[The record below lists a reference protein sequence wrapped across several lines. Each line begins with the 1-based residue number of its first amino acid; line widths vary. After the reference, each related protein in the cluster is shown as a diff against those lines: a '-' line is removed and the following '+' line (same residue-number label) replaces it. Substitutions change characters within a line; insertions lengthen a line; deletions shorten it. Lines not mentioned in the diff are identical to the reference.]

1 MESGSQETN
10 LKTMNDVFF
19 LDLGG
24 NIFVTTPDIHAHQ
37 SRDSSRERR
46 RLRKPE
52 KLHKSVQG
60 GAAHIQK
67 R

>member
-1 MESGSQETN
+1 
-10 LKTMNDVFF
+10 MNDVFF